1 MVNCYSSPETRHY
14 PWQKTRIRATTSQRR
29 SSAAGVIKLDPGKPW
44 KIEAEMVG
52 ELMKQEA
59 SQKVVFPVNRGN
71 NFEDMGIPPA
81 STVLTG
87 MQAGI

>member
-1 MVNCYSSPETRHY
+1 
-14 PWQKTRIRATTSQRR
+14 
-29 SSAAGVIKLDPGKPW
+29 
-44 KIEAEMVG
+44 MVG